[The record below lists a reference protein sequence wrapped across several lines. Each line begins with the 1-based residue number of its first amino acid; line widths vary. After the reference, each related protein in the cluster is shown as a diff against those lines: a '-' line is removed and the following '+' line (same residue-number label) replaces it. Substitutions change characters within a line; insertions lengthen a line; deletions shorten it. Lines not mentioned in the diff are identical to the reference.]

1 MMDLS
6 KSFEFFNPDKC
17 AKTRIHIIGC
27 GSVGS
32 SLAVCLARLGLTN
45 ISLYDFDVVEAH
57 NLANQMFTTEDIG
70 KPKTTAVAEMLHK
83 INPDI
88 DAELKIFDKGYDK
101 QRLSG
106 YVFLCVDSIELRR
119 RIVKENAT
127 NMNIKAVFDFRTRL
141 TDAQHYAANWSDPKM
156 QDNLLRS
163 MEFTEEEARAATP
176 VSACNVSLSVAGT
189 IWTIVSFGV
198 SNFVNFVNKGV
209 LKKIILVD
217 AFNFAIDTY

>member
-32 SLAVCLARLGLTN
+32 TLAVCLARLGLTN

-70 KPKTTAVAEMLHK
+70 KPKTAAVAEMLHK

-88 DAELKIFDKGYDK
+88 DSELKIFDKGYDK

-141 TDAQHYAANWSDPKM
+141 TDAQHYAA
-156 QDNLLRS
+156 
-163 MEFTEEEARAATP
+163 TP

>member
-6 KSFEFFNPDKC
+6 KGYEFFNPAKC
-17 AKTRIHIIGC
+17 DRMRIHIIGC

-32 SLAVCLARLGLTN
+32 TLAVSLARLGLTK

-88 DAELKIFDKGYDK
+88 DKDLKVFDEGYSN
-101 QRLSG
+101 QRLGG

-119 RIVKENAT
+119 RIVKENAA

-141 TDAQHYAANWSDPKM
+141 TDAQHYAADWANPQM
-156 QDNLLRS
+156 QDSLLRS
-163 MEFTEEEARAATP
+163 MEFTEEEAKAATP
-176 VSACNVSLSVAGT
+176 VSACNVALSVAGT

-198 SNFVNFVNKGV
+198 SNFINFVNKGV